1 MTNTTARITKKGQ
14 HFEILVDLEE
24 ALKVRRG
31 EGNINGAILTESIF
45 TNLKSGDIAS
55 RDLLEVEFGS
65 SDVAVVGEKIIK
77 NGEVVLPVDYKNEE
91 QDKRYKQVV
100 NFLVKNSVS
109 PEGRPYTPDRIMS
122 ALKEAHVNVKNKPVD
137 AQIEEILAQIQK
149 ILPIKI
155 EMKKVRVTIPAIH
168 SGKAYGVV
176 SDWKQDEEWL
186 SNGDVIVTVSVPAGL
201 IMDFYDKLNGVT
213 HGSALTEEVR
223 G

>member
-1 MTNTTARITKKGQ
+1 MTNTTARITKKGN

-24 ALKVRRG
+24 ALKVRKG
-31 EGNINGAILTESIF
+31 EGNINAAILTESIF

-55 RDLLEVEFGS
+55 RDVLEVEFGS
-65 SDVAVVGEKIIK
+65 SDISVIGEKIIK
-77 NGEVVLPVDYKNEE
+77 NGEVVLPMGYKHEE

-100 NFLVKNSVS
+100 EFLVKNAVT
-109 PEGRPYTPDRIMS
+109 PEGRPYTPDRIMA

-137 AQIEEILAQIQK
+137 AQIEEILTQIQK

-155 EMKKVRVTIPAIH
+155 EIKKVRVTIPAAH

-186 SNGDVIVTVSVPAGL
+186 SNGDVIVNVAIPAGL

-213 HGSALTEEVR
+213 HGSALTEEIK
-223 G
+223 